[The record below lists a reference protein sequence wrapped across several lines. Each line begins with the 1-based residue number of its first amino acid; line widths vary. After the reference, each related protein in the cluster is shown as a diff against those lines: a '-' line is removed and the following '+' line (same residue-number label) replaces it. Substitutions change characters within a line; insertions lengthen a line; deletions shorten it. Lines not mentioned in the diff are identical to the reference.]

1 MEVLERLREQSIE
14 EAFKGLIQTG
24 LIGGQH
30 TVLPESTW
38 YALLKDYLTYY
49 SREFSDSAGLEALLA
64 ESLAIMSVKPHEDA
78 WKRLEEF
85 LLGAIDDLS
94 ACRRDSLDTRSVVLT
109 WDDFSG
115 FYDHV
120 APPVADNFGFGPRVP
135 IIISPWVKP
144 VLISH
149 TKLEFSSV
157 LKFIEERFNL
167 DPLIQR
173 DLQANEIFDVFDF
186 DQTPI
191 PPLILDTRACHGASA
206 ETRLDPKFHSGG
218 Q

>member
-94 ACRRDSLDTRSVVLT
+94 ACRRDSLDTRSLVLT
-109 WDDFSG
+109 
-115 FYDHV
+115 
-120 APPVADNFGFGPRVP
+120 
-135 IIISPWVKP
+135 
-144 VLISH
+144 
-149 TKLEFSSV
+149 
-157 LKFIEERFNL
+157 
-167 DPLIQR
+167 
-173 DLQANEIFDVFDF
+173 
-186 DQTPI
+186 
-191 PPLILDTRACHGASA
+191 
-206 ETRLDPKFHSGG
+206 
-218 Q
+218 